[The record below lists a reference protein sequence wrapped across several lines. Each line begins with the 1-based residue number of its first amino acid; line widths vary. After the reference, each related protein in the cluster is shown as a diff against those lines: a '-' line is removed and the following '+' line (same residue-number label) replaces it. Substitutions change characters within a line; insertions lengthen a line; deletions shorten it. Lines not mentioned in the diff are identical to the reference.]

1 MANVLTG
8 LASDIQVAMETVG
21 RGTYGLIPSVTINGG
36 SEAAAQG
43 QTVQSF
49 TTIEGTINTAVTPA
63 MIIPEGDANTVGTDS
78 MTLDKVV
85 NAQISFTGEERMFL
99 DGGVGYSTVYGAI
112 FQRKFQGMLA
122 TIEANLM
129 STCLLGASRAVGVAG
144 TTPFAANTDLMVDA
158 RQVIMDNKMPV
169 NEQNITLVMNSSA
182 GSNMRKQAVLQD
194 VARSGSDSL
203 LRQGELLNLQGISI
217 KESTEPV
224 SHTSGTG
231 AGYLVNLV
239 AGFPV
244 GATAITVDT
253 GAGTILAGDVITFAG
268 DTNKYVVARALAANV
283 VTLAKPGL
291 RQAATNNTAIT
302 VGAAFT
308 GSPMVYA
315 PAVELAI
322 RPMASPAASAASDIT
337 TVVDPWTGI
346 GFQVEVYGGYKKAMI
361 DITAVYGAKVWTPD
375 AVTMV
380 LG

>member
-21 RGTYGLIPSVTINGG
+21 RGTYGLIPSVTLNGG
-36 SEAAAQG
+36 SQAAAQG

-49 TTIEGTINTAVTPA
+49 TTVEGTINTSVSPSMT
-63 MIIPEGDANTVGTDS
+63 IPEGDDNTVGTDS

-85 NAQISFTGEERMFL
+85 NAKIPFTGEDRMFL

-122 TIEANLM
+122 TIESNLM
-129 STCLLGASRAVGVAG
+129 ATCIAGASRAVGTAG
-144 TTPFAANTDLMVDA
+144 TTPFASNTDLMVDA
-158 RQVIMDNKMPV
+158 RQIIMDNKMPV

-182 GSNMRKQAVLQD
+182 GGNMRKQAVLQD
-194 VARSGSDSL
+194 VSKSGNDVL

-224 SHTSGTG
+224 THTKGTG
-231 AGYLVNLV
+231 AGFLVNLV
-239 AGFPV
+239 AGYAI
-244 GATAITVDT
+244 GDTAITVDT
-253 GAGTILAGDVITFAG
+253 GTGTILAGDVITFAG
-268 DTNKYVVARALAANV
+268 DTNKYVVASALAANV
-283 VTLAKPGL
+283 VTIAKPGL
-291 RQAATNNTAIT
+291 RQTLANNAALT
-302 VGAAFT
+302 VGATFT
-308 GSPMVYA
+308 ASPVVYA

-322 RPMASPAASAASDIT
+322 RPMASPIASAAADT
-337 TVVDPWTGI
+337 TIVVDPWTGI
-346 GFQVEVYGGYKKAMI
+346 GFQIEVYGGYKKAMI
-361 DITAVYGAKVWTPD
+361 DITAVYGSKVWTPD